1 MSAEAYRDFARVFAD
16 STPIRSE
23 RELSAAIAAAGLEQ
37 DQVTRKWLASLR
49 PAWVYGN
56 SESPFANEAL
66 NRRYLRM
73 LF

>member
-1 MSAEAYRDFARVFAD
+1 MNAAPYRDFARVFAD

-23 RELSAAIAAAGLEQ
+23 RELAAAIAAAGLRDE
-37 DQVTRKWLASLR
+37 QVTRSWLASLR

-56 SESPFANEAL
+56 SESPFSNEAL
-66 NRRYLRM
+66 NRRYVRF